1 MKVAIACPA
10 FLPATQFGGIL
21 FLALDIAKE
30 ISKKQCQVTV
40 YTTDL
45 DFSNN
50 SKVFNKRLPRS
61 ESIDNFEVKRSH
73 VYFNIELFFINFG
86 MYKQIISDQPE
97 IIHTIGIRSFQ
108 SFLAAIISKIK
119 KIPLITSDQG
129 GLFTHPDFQNRGKK
143 RILYKIQEP
152 MIKFII
158 NQSKKIIVANE
169 YEQEIFSKYCD
180 SKKLVIIQNG
190 VDLNSFQKIPFDFKK
205 KYDMNKRMI
214 LFLGRFAEVKGL
226 DILLEAFSELIQE
239 KEFDNVKLV
248 IMGADFGYSKKM
260 FDKIKKNNL
269 NERILVIIK
278 PDREEVISAYH
289 ACEFL
294 VLPSRWEM
302 SPLTPLEGFACKKT
316 TIGSRIHGIPY
327 VIKDNE
333 NGLLFENENFED
345 LKEKMKQLLLNPEK
359 CQKLGIEGYKMIEK
373 SLNNKVMGEEISK
386 LYNLILNLKNN
397 NYD

>member
-1 MKVAIACPA
+1 MKVAIVCPA

-50 SKVFNKRLPRS
+50 SKVFNRRLPRS
-61 ESIDNFEVKRSH
+61 ESIDNFEVRRSH

-169 YEQEIFSKYCD
+169 YEYEIFSKYCD

-205 KYDMNKRMI
+205 KYNMKEKMI
-214 LFLGRFAEVKGL
+214 LFLGRFAEVKGI

-248 IMGADFGYSKKM
+248 IMGADFGYAKKM

-278 PDREEVISAYH
+278 PDRGEVISAYH

-294 VLPSRWEM
+294 ALPSRWEM

-359 CQKLGIEGYKMIEK
+359 CQKLGIEGYKMVEK
-373 SLNNKVMGEEISK
+373 SLNNKVMCEEVFK

-397 NYD
+397 NYN

>member
-1 MKVAIACPA
+1 MKIAIVCPA

-30 ISKKQCQVTV
+30 VSKKQFQVTV

-50 SKVFNKRLPRS
+50 SKVFNKRLPRI
-61 ESIDNFEVKRSH
+61 ESIDDFKVRRSH

-86 MYKQIISDQPE
+86 MYKQIINDQPE

-158 NQSKKIIVANE
+158 KQSKKIIVANE

-180 SKKLVIIQNG
+180 SKKLVIIRNG

-205 KYDMNKRMI
+205 KHNMKERMI
-214 LFLGRFAEVKGL
+214 LFLGRFAEVKGI
-226 DILLEAFSELIQE
+226 DVLLEAFSELIQE

-248 IMGADFGYSKKM
+248 IMGTDFGYSKKM
-260 FDKIKKNNL
+260 FKKIKEKKL
-269 NERILVIIK
+269 NERVLTVIK

-333 NGLLFENENFED
+333 NGLLFENENFVD

-359 CQKLGIEGYKMIEK
+359 CQKLGVEGYKMVEK
-373 SLNNKVMGEEISK
+373 SFNNKVMCEEIFK
-386 LYNLILNLKNN
+386 LYNLTLNLKNN